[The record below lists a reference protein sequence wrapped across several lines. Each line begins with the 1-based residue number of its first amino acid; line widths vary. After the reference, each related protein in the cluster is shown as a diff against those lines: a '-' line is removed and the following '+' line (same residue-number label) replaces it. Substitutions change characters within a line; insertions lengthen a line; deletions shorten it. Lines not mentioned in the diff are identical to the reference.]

1 MLLLLL
7 WPGCVADAPEDAPE
21 ILFYQLDGFRPPV
34 DSSRIYNAGTLYSI
48 CSDIS
53 SVYYCANHAATSQTC
68 SASEDGL
75 RWATNGFAEAQTG
88 WQAAMVLIV
97 DGQNALFVDISLCLD
112 PSRGMPWLCEIN
124 SMVIIIGYLEELQYA
139 LPLPALPQ
147 HAHEIEVD
155 LRLVVSALLISETS
169 TLDMDLWNRA
179 IADREELANRQT
191 G

>member
-1 MLLLLL
+1 MPQQVKHARPVRMASVGPQMVSQKLRLA
-7 WPGCVADAPEDAPE
+7 GRIIAYDAK
-21 ILFYQLDGFRPPV
+21 
-34 DSSRIYNAGTLYSI
+34 
-48 CSDIS
+48 
-53 SVYYCANHAATSQTC
+53 
-68 SASEDGL
+68 
-75 RWATNGFAEAQTG
+75 
-88 WQAAMVLIV
+88 AAMVLIV